1 MQEENNNW
9 QYLSCLLNYFVESK
23 TGLCYELK
31 FFKEVPEMNDIA
43 SKIVKKIEHIKK
55 NEKEITAD
63 AMTRMTRILNSIP
76 LDRTTVVWYDS
87 ENPSDNYLKVKKGS
101 EEDRSDTEIF
111 IMNPQLIYL
120 KGISGFEVNDINN
133 IIFANTILNRVKWIE
148 EMNISPEIS

>member
-1 MQEENNNW
+1 
-9 QYLSCLLNYFVESK
+9 
-23 TGLCYELK
+23 
-31 FFKEVPEMNDIA
+31 MNDIA

-111 IMNPQLIYL
+111 IMNPKLINL
-120 KGISGFEVNDINN
+120 KGLRGFEVNDINN
-133 IIFANTILNRVKWIE
+133 IIFANTILNRIKWIE